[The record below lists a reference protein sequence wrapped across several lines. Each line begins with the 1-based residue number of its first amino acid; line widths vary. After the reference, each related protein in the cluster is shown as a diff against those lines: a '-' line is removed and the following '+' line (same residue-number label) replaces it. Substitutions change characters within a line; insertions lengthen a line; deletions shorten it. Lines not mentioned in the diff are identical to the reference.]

1 MPCISWRLRDKK
13 TGREEPLIAIQ
24 EQAIKDGMKNAN
36 EYSCKYIRQVWK
48 NKGFTSYNDD
58 AAYARYRITNQRPP
72 QLSFKDKKFLKNIV
86 IRVMR
91 IFNQIKE
98 PERSNSLYYAYV
110 LYKVINQ
117 FFVNRD
123 EIRLL
128 DSIHIQKDETL
139 VYNDR
144 QYEKICD
151 EHNKYFS
158 PKLIYKPTVPEE
170 VAY

>member
-1 MPCISWRLRDKK
+1 
-13 TGREEPLIAIQ
+13 
-24 EQAIKDGMKNAN
+24 
-36 EYSCKYIRQVWK
+36 
-48 NKGFTSYNDD
+48 
-58 AAYARYRITNQRPP
+58 
-72 QLSFKDKKFLKNIV
+72 
-86 IRVMR
+86 MR